1 MEEEIIKEINNLRER
16 IRYHNYRYHVL
27 DDPEI
32 SDAGYDRLFKRL
44 LTLEKAHPHLM
55 TPDSPTQRVG
65 AEPQDAFTQIPHG
78 KPMLSLENAFD
89 EKGIMD
95 FDSRLKRFL
104 GEDVLFNYAVEPKID
119 GLAVEMVYERG
130 NLTMASTRGDG
141 YVGENITLNIKT
153 ILTVPL
159 TLLNLREGRPV
170 PELLEVRGEVYMEE
184 EAFKTLNK
192 ERAKKG
198 QPLFANPRNAAA
210 GSMRQL
216 DPRITARRPLNVFCY
231 GIGELSDPSFGTH
244 MELMGAL
251 QDWGLRINRPH
262 LRLCQNPREVTVYCH
277 ELEENRANF
286 PYEIDGAV
294 IKVNQLALRTRLG
307 EKSRSPRWALAYKFK
322 PSQEITKVLKIQVQ
336 VGRTGALTPVA
347 QLEAVEIGGVT
358 VRRATLH
365 NDEEIEKKDIR
376 EGDMVLVQRAGDV
389 IPEVVK
395 SIPSSRRG
403 EEKRFVMPT
412 HCPVCETA
420 VVKRGHEKI
429 SECPN
434 PNCPGRVKESL
445 KHFISKGA
453 MNIEG
458 LGERILIQLLEKG
471 LVKEPSDLYGLRLEA
486 LLKLDKIAEKSA
498 DNILNAIERSKKTTL
513 SKFIYALGIRHVGVH
528 IAELL
533 SNHFGSIENLQ
544 RARKEDL
551 MFDERRGTGIKGIGH
566 EIGESVVAF
575 FKEASNQRLL
585 GRLFDAGIIF
595 EETPPAASSSM
606 EGKAFVITGTLHAM
620 TRSEARERILSKGGK
635 VASSVSRN
643 TDFLVV
649 GESPGSKL
657 QKAKELGVT
666 ILQEDAFLGLLG
678 E

>member
-16 IRYHNYRYHVL
+16 IRYHNYRYYVL

-44 LTLEKAHPHLM
+44 LALEKAHPHLL

-65 AEPQDAFTQIPHG
+65 TQPQDTFTQIPHR

-89 EKGIMD
+89 EKGMID

-104 GEDVLFNYAVEPKID
+104 GEDIFFNYTVEPKID
-119 GLAVEMVYERG
+119 GLAVEMIYEKG

-159 TLLNLREGRPV
+159 TLLNLMDGRPI
-170 PELLEVRGEVYMEE
+170 PDLLEVRGEVYIED
-184 EAFKTLNK
+184 EAFKALNR
-192 ERAKKG
+192 ERTKKG
-198 QPLFANPRNAAA
+198 QPSFANPRNAAA
-210 GSMRQL
+210 GSVRQL

-231 GIGELSDPSFGTH
+231 GIGELSGTSFETH

-262 LRLCQNPREVTVYCH
+262 LRLCQNPQEVIAYCR
-277 ELEENRANF
+277 ELEENRPDF

-322 PSQEITKVLKIQVQ
+322 PSQESTRLFKIQVQ

-347 QLEAVEIGGVT
+347 HLEPVEIGGVT

-365 NDEEIEKKDIR
+365 NEEEIEKKDIR

-395 SIPSSRRG
+395 SIPSSRVG

-412 HCPVCETA
+412 HCPVCGTA
-420 VVKRGHEKI
+420 VVKRRHEKI

-434 PNCPGRVKESL
+434 PTCPGRVKESL

-458 LGERILIQLLEKG
+458 LGEKILTQILNRG
-471 LVKEPSDLYGLRLEA
+471 LVKEPSDLYGLRLED
-486 LLKLDKIAEKSA
+486 LLQLDKIAEKSA
-498 DNILNAIERSKKTTL
+498 QNLLSAIERSKRTTL
-513 SKFIYALGIRHVGVH
+513 SKFIYALGIRHVGEH

-533 SNHFGSIENLQ
+533 SNHFGSLEPLQ
-544 RARKEDL
+544 KAGIEDL
-551 MFDERRGTGIKGIGH
+551 IYDEKGGTGIKGIGP
-566 EIGESVVAF
+566 EIGESVVSF
-575 FKEASNQRLL
+575 FKEPSPQRLL
-585 GRLFDAGIIF
+585 GRLLDAGISF
-595 EETPPAASSSM
+595 EETRPEVSSSL

-620 TRSEARERILSKGGK
+620 TRSEAKAHILRKGGK
-635 VASSVSRN
+635 MASSVSRN

-666 ILQEDAFLGLLG
+666 VLQEDEFLGLLG